1 MNFYSLTGVK
11 QNKHFKSS
19 VFNSIRLKKYDDT
32 ITMSFS
38 SYAFHTFIASI
49 FKLFPCLIV
58 SDFHC
63 SNIVASMEYGM
74 EELYAHRYATML
86 KSKQTKQNA
95 PNKT

>member
-1 MNFYSLTGVK
+1 M
-11 QNKHFKSS
+11 
-19 VFNSIRLKKYDDT
+19 YDNT
-32 ITMSFS
+32 MTMSFS
-38 SYAFHTFIASI
+38 SYVFHTFIASI

-58 SDFHC
+58 SDFNC

>member
-1 MNFYSLTGVK
+1 MG
-11 QNKHFKSS
+11 
-19 VFNSIRLKKYDDT
+19 LKKYDDT
-32 ITMSFS
+32 ITTFFS
-38 SYAFHTFIASI
+38 SYVFHRPTFIASI

-63 SNIVASMEYGM
+63 SNIVANMEYGM